1 MYVRVR
7 FPMLTASSYHCA
19 GMIPGPFFKQ
29 IIATV
34 LPVYKCILFLPF
46 GATCTITYFS
56 VQFCFFHSDMHQFLA
71 QSAHYIST
79 LISAPT
85 AFA

>member
-56 VQFCFFHSDMHQFLA
+56 VLKFSSLLAAEKMVINITFH
-71 QSAHYIST
+71 
-79 LISAPT
+79 
-85 AFA
+85 